1 MATYILTAAQ
11 LNNRILNSF
20 SIPSG
25 GGGGVDPDAQAFITA
40 AGITDPTQQSAI
52 NTLVVGMKAD
62 NIWTKMNAIYP
73 FVGGTASAHKYNL
86 KDPRDLDAAFRI
98 VFNGGWT
105 HNSNGIQSNGV
116 NAYANTFAASNTT
129 AIPNQANHWGIY
141 HRQLATSGDGYQG
154 VLDYNGSVFA
164 FSGLTAKLGSYYL
177 MGLQCFESSIVFSQI
192 GFHNGSSVAV
202 NNGKLYLNGALIYS
216 QGSTRNYSGSY
227 NFFLGAVS
235 LNGNPNFYN
244 NAQIAFT
251 TLGATLTATDAA
263 NLYTRVQ
270 AFQTTLGRQ
279 V

>member
-20 SIPSG
+20 IIPSG

-73 FVGGTASAHKYNL
+73 FVGGTATTHKYNL
-86 KDPRDLDAAFRI
+86 KDPRDLDAAYRI
-98 VFNGGWT
+98 QFNGGWT
-105 HNSNGIQSNGV
+105 HSSNGIQGNGA
-116 NAYANTFAASNTT
+116 NAYANTFAATNT
-129 AIPNQANHWGIY
+129 AIPNQANHWSVY
-141 HRQLATSGDGYQG
+141 HRQLATAGDGYQG
-154 VLDYNGSVFA
+154 VIDYNGSVFA

-177 MGLQCFESSIVFSQI
+177 MGLQCFESSIVFSQV

-216 QGSTRNYSGSY
+216 QGSTNNYSGSY
-227 NFFLGAVS
+227 NFFLGAAS